1 MSRYVVEFQRT
12 SGFRLRCNV
21 FLKLFFFTEIN
32 VGGCKLAGIGGA
44 AAREI
49 FLNFFPSEID
59 LGGLQ
64 TPPRVHFLDMPNFP
78 QFFVH

>member
-12 SGFRLRCNV
+12 SDFSCV
-21 FLKLFFFTEIN
+21 AMFFLKLFFTEIN